1 MQGARRGTDWSLISD
16 LPAPPNA
23 CCRRVSFLKRDVM
36 FRKSLM
42 RLCNL
47 LTQRYAQKLDR
58 ESNLIRNEFGQEF
71 DSNCQRWDDF
81 DDSKVK
87 SAFQEVLTLKR
98 IMKLDPTKRS
108 ESTAQVC
115 FCLWCKCTLYNEI

>member
-58 ESNLIRNEFGQEF
+58 ESKLNGNEFGQGF
-71 DSNCQRWDDF
+71 DSQCQRWDDF

-87 SAFQEVLTLKR
+87 SALQEVLTLKK

-108 ESTAQVC
+108 ESAAQV
-115 FCLWCKCTLYNEI
+115 FFLPWCKCTPFDEI